1 MSAYSS
7 SNFVQAAPSSV
18 AVLVVT
24 YEPGCPLLDLVESL
38 VRAGAPAILVVDDG
52 TSPARQWVL
61 NKVALE
67 PTVHLLR
74 HPTAQGRGAALKA
87 GMQYFLDH
95 LRHYAG
101 LVSVAADGQYSAEDV
116 LRVARAL
123 HRSPTLAILGARQ
136 FGPSNGLSTRRCSSR
151 PFSDRLLGFVFRVL
165 TGIAL
170 ADVQTRL
177 RALPTGLLPRL
188 LRIPGRRYDFEL
200 AMLLHI
206 ARSGYPL
213 AEHAILGQPALRSAD
228 PGFRPVADSLS
239 FVRAMLNYTP
249 ADSFA
254 REQPTAEPGRPETSD
269 SPGIGRS
276 GARQTR

>member
-1 MSAYSS
+1 
-7 SNFVQAAPSSV
+7 
-18 AVLVVT
+18 
-24 YEPGCPLLDLVESL
+24 
-38 VRAGAPAILVVDDG
+38 
-52 TSPARQWVL
+52 
-61 NKVALE
+61 
-67 PTVHLLR
+67 
-74 HPTAQGRGAALKA
+74 
-87 GMQYFLDH
+87 MQYFLDH

-101 LVSVAADGQYSAEDV
+101 LVTFAADGQYSAEDV

-123 HRSPTLAILGARQ
+123 HRSPTLAILGARE
-136 FGPSNGLSTRRCSSR
+136 FGTSDGLSTRRCPTR
-151 PFSDRLLGFVFRVL
+151 PFSDRLLGLVFRVL

-170 ADVQTRL
+170 GDVQTRL

-213 AEHAILGQPALRSAD
+213 AEHAILGRMESSSAD

-239 FVRAMLNYTP
+239 FLRAMLNYTP

-254 REQPTAEPGRPETSD
+254 REYPAAEPGWRETSD